1 MIPKPVQKPHPPR
14 WVACSNIQTIAN
26 AGAWGMGALGFS
38 FVSPDAATAWVNK
51 YYNVL
56 LNHPHRLCNYALN
69 PNVAS
74 VNGFMC
80 AETDEEA
87 LEKAAGWTFFIFAL
101 S

>member
-1 MIPKPVQKPHPPR
+1 
-14 WVACSNIQTIAN
+14 
-26 AGAWGMGALGFS
+26 MGALGFS

-51 YYNVL
+51 YYNML

-87 LEKAAGWTFFIFAL
+87 LEKAAGGTFFIFAL